1 MRFICLMTLNFFTL
15 FFNLLHYYSIIF
27 FQFSYF
33 FINFFFFF
41 LLHSLLLIV
50 SYPPPPPKK
59 KSLISLLFSSYQP
72 FISFPTRWWLIEAST
87 SSPSPNS
94 AIIFS
99 IKFLFPYLLS
109 FTPSNDSSCSLLP
122 YFQYLSL
129 NASETQMILVN
140 KWKRFGSKHK

>member
-50 SYPPPPPKK
+50 SYPHPPPQK

-94 AIIFS
+94 DIIFS

-109 FTPSNDSSCSLLP
+109 FTPSVEWLLTFPTSLFPIALLKCHINTNDSL
-122 YFQYLSL
+122 
-129 NASETQMILVN
+129 
-140 KWKRFGSKHK
+140 K